1 MNTANPAGAR
11 NTPEGH
17 FPRPGLRR
25 RLAALYA
32 GFNAALRALRASN
45 TPR

>member
-11 NTPEGH
+11 DKPATP

-45 TPR
+45 TQR